1 MANLVAPEKITTV
14 IFDFDNTLYD
24 TERRKEFFWQMASV
38 HGYNQV
44 EAYRI
49 YNEARLSEEKI
60 IISLDRFL
68 ENLESNIKKDKKTFL
83 EDKVNDII
91 IEMEEGTNLLPGARE
106 LVEWCF
112 DQHLDCYLL
121 SLGVREWQEMKFQ
134 QSTLSAYFLSEKI
147 VFTDDFKHGKKES
160 IEQLFG
166 GRFKGEKTVLVNDKP
181 DETRDLLMTFSSMR
195 ALLRR
200 EMRDVR
206 YREKDFKNIETT
218 FPGRSAWSES
228 LVTLQQLLSKMI

>member
-1 MANLVAPEKITTV
+1 MANPLEQITTV

-68 ENLESNIKKDKKTFL
+68 ESLQSNIKKDKKTFL

-134 QSTLSAYFLSEKI
+134 QSTLSAYFPPEKVVI
-147 VFTDDFKHGKKES
+147 TDDFKHGKKDA

-166 GRFKGEKTVLVNDKP
+166 GRFKGEKTVLINDKP
-181 DETRDLLMTFSSMR
+181 DETRGLLMAFSGMR
-195 ALLRR
+195 TLLRR
-200 EMRDVR
+200 EIRDVR
-206 YREKDFKNIETT
+206 YRVKDFKNIEEN
-218 FPGRSAWSES
+218 FPGRAAWSES
-228 LVTLQQLLSKMI
+228 LITLQQLLSKMI